1 MQAIVVVKKS
11 RDSSLEYVLKE
22 GARRGVGVHR
32 VTDVVVNVSGADG
45 GAFSVLVVVEECVE
59 EIASKKASCA

>member
-1 MQAIVVVKKS
+1 MQANVVVEKG
-11 RDSSLEYVLKE
+11 RDRCLEEVLKK

-32 VTDVVVNVSGADG
+32 VMDVAVNLSGADG
-45 GAFSVLVVVEECVE
+45 RAFSGWVVEECVE